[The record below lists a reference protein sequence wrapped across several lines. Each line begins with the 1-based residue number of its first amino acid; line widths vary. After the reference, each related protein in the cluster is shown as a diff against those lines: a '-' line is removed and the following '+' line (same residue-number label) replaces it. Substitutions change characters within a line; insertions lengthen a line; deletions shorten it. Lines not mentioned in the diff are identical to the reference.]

1 MRIDKLTI
9 GTALAAALLLGGC
22 ATLPPGSKPDP
33 RDRFERANRSV
44 YAFNRAVDH
53 AILRPVARG
62 YVKVTPKPVR
72 RGISNFLANIDYP
85 ITILNDALQGKVHD
99 GLSDIARFG
108 INTVVGVGGL
118 FDPATH
124 WGFEKHDEDFGQTLG
139 KWGVG
144 SGPYLMLPIFG
155 PSTVRDAPAKVID
168 HFTTPRTYVFN
179 TNIDLGLSVVSAVDK
194 RAGLLSTDEMID
206 NAYDP
211 YAFLRNAWLQRRE
224 YQVRDGKVPPDE
236 EPKED
241 SPPSTP
247 DHQPTPD
254 RQPTPDHQ
262 PAPDQQSMPEPQPTP
277 DQHLAR

>member
-1 MRIDKLTI
+1 MQIDKLTI
-9 GTALAAALLLGGC
+9 AAALAAALLLGGC

-33 RDRFERANRSV
+33 RDRFERANRTV

-53 AILRPVARG
+53 AVLRPVARG

-85 ITILNDALQGKVHD
+85 ITIINDV
-99 GLSDIARFG
+99 I
-108 INTVVGVGGL
+108 GVGGL

-139 KWGVG
+139 KWGVS

-168 HFTTPRTYVFN
+168 HFSTPRTYVFN
-179 TNIDLGLSVVSAVDK
+179 TNVDLGVSLVGAVDK
-194 RAGLLSTDEMID
+194 RAGLLSTDEMVD

-236 EPKED
+236 EPKD
-241 SPPSTP
+241 DGHPSTP
-247 DHQPTPD
+247 DHQPIPD
-254 RQPTPDHQ
+254 QPPVPDHQ
-262 PAPDQQSMPEPQPTP
+262 P
-277 DQHLAR
+277 

>member
-1 MRIDKLTI
+1 MRIYKSTSVA
-9 GTALAAALLLGGC
+9 ALAAALLLGGC

-44 YAFNRAVDH
+44 YTFNKAIDH

-62 YVKVTPKPVR
+62 YVKVTPQPLR

-85 ITILNDALQGKVHD
+85 ITIINDALQGKVHD
-99 GLSDIARFG
+99 SLSDVARFG

-139 KWGVG
+139 KWGVHP
-144 SGPYLMLPIFG
+144 GPYLMLPIFG
-155 PSTVRDAPAKVID
+155 PSTVRDAPAKVVD
-168 HFTTPRTYVFN
+168 HFTSPKTYLLN
-179 TNIDLGLSVVSAVDK
+179 THEDLAVSVVGVVDK
-194 RAGLLSTDEMID
+194 RAGLLDTDHLID

-236 EPKED
+236 ELKD
-241 SPPSTP
+241 DNDQSTP
-247 DHQPTPD
+247 GKEPD
-254 RQPTPDHQ
+254 R
-262 PAPDQQSMPEPQPTP
+262 
-277 DQHLAR
+277 

>member
-1 MRIDKLTI
+1 MHQRLTMRIDRLTI
-9 GTALAAALLLGGC
+9 VAAFAAALLLGGC

-44 YAFNRAVDH
+44 YAFNKTIDH
-53 AILRPVARG
+53 AVLRPVARG
-62 YVKVTPKPVR
+62 YVKVTPQPVR

-85 ITILNDALQGKVHD
+85 ITIINDALQGKVHD
-99 GLSDIARFG
+99 GLRDAARFG

-139 KWGVG
+139 KWGVH

-168 HFTTPRTYVFN
+168 HFSTPRTYFLS
-179 TNIDLGLSVVSAVDK
+179 TNADLGLSVVGAVDK
-194 RAGLLSTDEMID
+194 RAGLLDTDEMID

-211 YAFLRNAWLQRRE
+211 YAFLRDAWLQRRE
-224 YQVRDGKVPPDE
+224 YQVRDGNVPPDE
-236 EPKED
+236 TLKDENGQ
-241 SPPSTP
+241 STP
-247 DHQPTPD
+247 DK
-254 RQPTPDHQ
+254 
-262 PAPDQQSMPEPQPTP
+262 EPN
-277 DQHLAR
+277 R

>member
-1 MRIDKLTI
+1 LTKRIYKLTSVA
-9 GTALAAALLLGGC
+9 ALAAALLLGGC

-44 YAFNRAVDH
+44 YAFNKAIDH

-62 YVKVTPKPVR
+62 YVKVTPQPVR

-85 ITILNDALQGKVHD
+85 ITIINDALQGKVHD
-99 GLSDIARFG
+99 SLSDVARFG

-139 KWGVG
+139 KWGVHP
-144 SGPYLMLPIFG
+144 GPYLMLPIFG
-155 PSTVRDAPAKVID
+155 PSTIRDAPAKVVD
-168 HFTTPRTYVFN
+168 HFTSPKTYLLN
-179 TNIDLGLSVVSAVDK
+179 TNEDLAVSVVGVVDK
-194 RAGLLSTDEMID
+194 RAGLLDTDHLID

-236 EPKED
+236 ELKDD
-241 SPPSTP
+241 SDQSTP
-247 DHQPTPD
+247 GKEPD
-254 RQPTPDHQ
+254 RLD
-262 PAPDQQSMPEPQPTP
+262 
-277 DQHLAR
+277 R

>member
-1 MRIDKLTI
+1 LLIHLLLTLRIDKLTI
-9 GTALAAALLLGGC
+9 VAALAAASLLSGC

-44 YAFNRAVDH
+44 YAFNKAVDH
-53 AILRPVARG
+53 AVLRPVARA
-62 YVKVTPKPVR
+62 YVKVTPRPVR

-85 ITILNDALQGKVHD
+85 ITIINDALQGKVHD
-99 GLSDIARFG
+99 SLRDVARFG

-139 KWGVG
+139 KWGVS

-155 PSTVRDAPAKVID
+155 PSTVRDAPAKVVD
-168 HFTTPRTYVFN
+168 HFTSPKTYLLN
-179 TNIDLGLSVVSAVDK
+179 TNEDLAVSVVGVVDK
-194 RAGLLSTDEMID
+194 RAGLLDTDHLID
-206 NAYDP
+206 SAYDP

-236 EPKED
+236 ELKDD
-241 SPPSTP
+241 SDQSTP
-247 DHQPTPD
+247 GKEPD
-254 RQPTPDHQ
+254 RLD
-262 PAPDQQSMPEPQPTP
+262 
-277 DQHLAR
+277 R

>member
-1 MRIDKLTI
+1 LIHPRLTMRIHRLTI
-9 GTALAAALLLGGC
+9 FAAFAAALLLGGC

-44 YAFNRAVDH
+44 YAFNKTLDH

-62 YVKVTPKPVR
+62 YVKVTPQPVR
-72 RGISNFLANIDYP
+72 RGITNFFANIDYP
-85 ITILNDALQGKVHD
+85 ITIINDALQGKVRD
-99 GLSDIARFG
+99 SLRDVARFG

-124 WGFEKHDEDFGQTLG
+124 WGFERHDEDFGQTLG
-139 KWGVG
+139 KWGVH

-168 HFTTPRTYVFN
+168 HFTTPRTYLLS
-179 TNIDLGLSVVSAVDK
+179 TNADLGLSVVGVVDK
-194 RAGLLSTDEMID
+194 RAGLLNTDEMID

-224 YQVRDGKVPPDE
+224 YQVRDGNVPPDE
-236 EPKED
+236 APKDENGR
-241 SPPSTP
+241 STP
-247 DHQPTPD
+247 DEQPN
-254 RQPTPDHQ
+254 R
-262 PAPDQQSMPEPQPTP
+262 
-277 DQHLAR
+277 